1 MRQFNGVVIIS
12 AVLRLSEKIGGW
24 AREFTMDGADGQVT
38 LRSICHSE
46 GVRNS
51 SVDEGS
57 RRIEKSPPV
66 RGIYMRR
73 LAMYTFFFFLPCKDL
88 VASNINKKKGETQFI
103 DVVEHKGS
111 PRQLDLQQR
120 KIDAKK
126 NNVYATSWSDCK

>member
-1 MRQFNGVVIIS
+1 MVITGSAVKDCYWRILMRQLNGVVIIS

-24 AREFTMDGADGQVT
+24 AREFAMDGADGQVT

-73 LAMYTFFFFLPCKDL
+73 FAMYTFFFLSPSQRPCR
-88 VASNINKKKGETQFI
+88 E
-103 DVVEHKGS
+103 
-111 PRQLDLQQR
+111 
-120 KIDAKK
+120 
-126 NNVYATSWSDCK
+126 